1 MLTLLF
7 WVLVFVVSLGVLLKS
22 ADFFTDSAEEIGL
35 ALGIPAFIV
44 GVTIVSIGTSLPELA
59 SSIVAVLEGSSE
71 IVSGNVVGSNITNIL
86 LVLGVST
93 IIAKKLTTSWELVR
107 VDLPVLIGSALLL
120 VATCLDGVFTFW
132 DAVLFII
139 GYIIY
144 ISYTISMQKR
154 NKREMIRSHKVIKKL
169 RLKPI
174 LILIMSSIFIYISA
188 KYMVESIIQ
197 VSQILKIGTEVLA
210 ATVVA
215 LGTSFPELIVSAT
228 AARKGKGAMAIG
240 NILGSNI
247 FNTFVVMGVPG
258 LIGTILVPNDMI
270 YIGLP
275 VMLGATILYFFET
288 QDREVTGWEGGIL
301 LLLYA
306 FFIMK
311 LFGVV

>member
-174 LILIMSSIFIYISA
+174 LILIMS
-188 KYMVESIIQ
+188 
-197 VSQILKIGTEVLA
+197 
-210 ATVVA
+210 
-215 LGTSFPELIVSAT
+215 
-228 AARKGKGAMAIG
+228 
-240 NILGSNI
+240 
-247 FNTFVVMGVPG
+247 
-258 LIGTILVPNDMI
+258 
-270 YIGLP
+270 
-275 VMLGATILYFFET
+275 
-288 QDREVTGWEGGIL
+288 
-301 LLLYA
+301 
-306 FFIMK
+306 
-311 LFGVV
+311 